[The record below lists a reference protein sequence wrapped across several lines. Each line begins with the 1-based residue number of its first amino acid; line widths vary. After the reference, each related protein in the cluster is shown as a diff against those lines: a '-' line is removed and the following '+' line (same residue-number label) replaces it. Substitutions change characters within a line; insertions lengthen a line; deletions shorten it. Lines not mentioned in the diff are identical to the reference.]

1 MISVFPSTAQTTE
14 ELAGL
19 GYPILDRLC
28 KSAVLYATLN
38 GEQYIKLVI
47 PHRAE
52 SVKKDILP
60 KGREILK
67 IIDMDDEEDY
77 YRVRKPKY
85 NLSSTTIIAEHISS
99 DLIDNLID
107 DINIVGLS
115 GQAAMDKIQKSTQY
129 KHPFEFRTNITSTA
143 NLRLVRTNP
152 LQALIGTNDNTFV
165 KRFGGELRRRRF
177 MMTVN
182 DRIGVERTGTIRSK
196 KDLTGFESEVDWNAV
211 ATRIMPKGP
220 NGILLPEKYIDSPYI
235 NRYEHPII
243 KVINYD
249 VDYEGDFKNL
259 SAVEQGNI
267 YNKIRSAVKN
277 DFENGIDSP
286 PATYKITFANLKN
299 TEEYKDYRAL
309 ENYSLGDIIE
319 VYEESHDVF
328 ITVKIVHIEWDIL
341 TGRYIS
347 MTLSNI
353 KESFLKGG
361 INRSAELSS
370 RVNESE
376 STATKALAAADGKTT
391 NYYGYEEP
399 RNPQKGDLW
408 YKRNGDEDEMWQWQE
423 VNGRFQW
430 VYLVGTAQ
438 SNQIKKDFEAKV
450 QAVNDTLEKTAN
462 KANEALE
469 KAGGIIDSQ
478 ELLNKINS
486 QIKADAFNEDGEGA
500 GRRFK
505 AQKQN
510 IQRTIDRIINLKSET
525 TLYQQTNDAA
535 ITRLTQSLENT
546 VTKAEMKQTADGI
559 RETIAE
565 VQTKGSGGPNMIRN
579 SRADEGLKY
588 WTEANNRLGFTS
600 HPFYLNG
607 QKRMFELRPAAIVK
621 SPRFIVKRSTDYM
634 LNVLGFDNNSKYF
647 RIYFCKRKKGSTA
660 DFDEKQL
667 VFDGKPR
674 WVDGAVFD
682 NGRTV
687 KKTFKFNVGDFDDGY
702 LQLEYDKNN
711 PNKWGGLFV
720 TEIDFYEGTNERL
733 WQPAPEDGA
742 EWVDSRVTTLDR
754 TLDGIKATVTQVKN
768 YADADGQRKQELTQ
782 LVRDETAKGVTTL
795 LTKVEEAGYVKRT
808 EVQSVLETQKLYD
821 RLIGTTEENVKQ
833 NIARMT
839 MTDSLFQTEISK
851 LVNKE
856 LDVTNYVIDP
866 YEISNYRLDSYTAI
880 KQVAVEAVSGSV
892 YNKLTFVVDTQGNRN
907 IYIPMYSLSETT
919 QQFSFAIKIETA
931 GGLQVRNIYYRS
943 NNNGAYTL
951 SKSVNGDVYTGSL
964 PILGKNSKINP
975 ELQIEF
981 TGTGTAKVSK
991 PIVIEGTE
999 AKTEYEPTKIER
1011 LLTQSEKAGQ
1021 AVKTIQ
1027 TQLAGSW
1034 AVKNLNS
1041 AGDIVGQVNLT
1052 DGDFRFVGKRF
1063 HITGETLID
1072 NAAIKSAAIE
1082 NVSADKITA
1091 GTIDANRV
1099 NLINLNANSIT
1110 SGTISGIDIKGSIF
1124 KGQNDEFVI
1133 DSKNNSLLFSQNT
1146 FLGFENNKYSQY
1158 SVFSDGS
1165 RIVNGS
1171 GSGLVIAAGVDKSD
1185 FDYLKNRPNNRD
1197 LYTILS
1203 GGKSAAYL
1211 AVGAD
1216 NSRTRGVITAT
1227 ARTGLK
1233 FQVSKS
1239 GGAFLTIGDGSA
1251 VGENIGR
1258 ALLHGDDVIL
1268 SSSRNLQISCP
1279 NLKLLKNNKDLI
1291 EYHNALARLVKMIAE
1306 RNGWTNVTDYS
1317 I

>member
-1 MISVFPSTAQTTE
+1 MLTFLDEKDNEYGAQASYSVTNS
-14 ELAGL
+14 
-19 GYPILDRLC
+19 
-28 KSAVLYATLN
+28 VN
-38 GEQYIKLVI
+38 GEL
-47 PHRAE
+47 
-52 SVKKDILP
+52 SVKGTIYTNNKVLR
-60 KGREILK
+60 G
-67 IIDMDDEEDY
+67 IDRGWRFRLDDEY
-77 YRVRKPKY
+77 YRVIYAKPNDTGNQIEVEFDAVHQFFYDMSKSVMYEVLDGSNTFERYLGAIFKDSGYTY
-85 NLSSTTIIAEHISS
+85 NLEVTVPAIRKENFGNKSRLSLFYDIIKAAKLEFSVSGHVVRIVKNVGTDLSTIVRKNFNMNE
-99 DLIDNLID
+99 LKVEK
-107 DINIVGLS
+107 DINSFVTYQRGL
-115 GQAAMDKIQKSTQY
+115 GAWKD
-129 KHPFEFRTNITSTA
+129 E
-143 NLRLVRTNP
+143 
-152 LQALIGTNDNTFV
+152 ND
-165 KRFGGELRRRRF
+165 
-177 MMTVN
+177 
-182 DRIGVERTGTIRSK
+182 
-196 KDLTGFESEVDWNAV
+196 
-211 ATRIMPKGP
+211 
-220 NGILLPEKYIDSPYI
+220 
-235 NRYEHPII
+235 H
-243 KVINYD
+243 
-249 VDYEGDFKNL
+249 
-259 SAVEQGNI
+259 
-267 YNKIRSAVKN
+267 
-277 DFENGIDSP
+277 
-286 PATYKITFANLKN
+286 
-299 TEEYKDYRAL
+299 
-309 ENYSLGDIIE
+309 SL
-319 VYEESHDVF
+319 
-328 ITVKIVHIEWDIL
+328 
-341 TGRYIS
+341 GRYIS
-347 MTLSNI
+347 AYESPLAKIYGRIEAEPIVDERYKDTGTLLERLKDNVDKSYKISIEIDMEDLSKAGYTMTRPVAGDYIMAINETLGFKQRVRIVSFISEYDVGGNLISRKVTCNDVGSVQRYTSEISGLSRSVSASASNSAAAI
-353 KESFLKGG
+353 KY
-361 INRSAELSS
+361 
-370 RVNESE
+370 
-376 STATKALAAADGKTT
+376 ATQALVAADGKTT
-391 NYYGYEEP
+391 NYFGDAKP
-399 RNPQKGDLW
+399 LDVPKGTLKKGDRLFLTVGDKKELYFW
-408 YKRNGDEDEMWQWQE
+408 NGAEWELEPTEFDKTKFDAEFDRKAAE
-423 VNGRFQW
+423 
-430 VYLVGTAQ
+430 
-438 SNQIKKDFEAKV
+438 IKEKTV
-450 QAVNDTLEKTAN
+450 QAAN

-478 ELLNKINS
+478 GLLNKINS

-510 IQRTIDRIINLKSET
+510 IQRTIDRIVNLKSET

-607 QKRMFELRPAAIVK
+607 QKRMFELRPGAVVK
-621 SPRFIVKRSTDYM
+621 SPRFIVKRSTDYT

-667 VFDGKPR
+667 VFDGQPR

-687 KKTFKFNVGDFDDGY
+687 KKTLKFNVGEFDDGY
-702 LQLEYDKNN
+702 LQFEYDKNN
-711 PNKWGGLFV
+711 PNKWGGLFL

-742 EWVDSRVTTLDR
+742 EWLDSRVTTLDR

-808 EVQSVLETQKLYD
+808 EVQSVIETQKLYD

-851 LVNKE
+851 LVSKE

-880 KQVAVEAVSGSV
+880 KQVALETVSGSV

-943 NNNGAYTL
+943 NNNSAYTL

-981 TGTGTAKVSK
+981 SGTGTAKISK

-999 AKTEYEPTKIER
+999 AKSEYEPTKIER

-1082 NVSADKITA
+1082 SVSADKITA

-1268 SSSRNLQISCP
+1268 SSSRNMQISCP